1 MPVAPPDGDGEPG
14 VPGAEPPL
22 VVVTATES
30 NVDVFSCDVLWLV
43 TASPTLAPDPSE
55 ALVLPTVVHV
65 KPSAET
71 EPVTV
76 GPDRTSLSQ
85 TGAGSFAPA
94 SQAVDPPSL
103 VRAMNSMFP
112 LGVRSRMTFAAV
124 DASELRNMMP
134 AFAFALVFCIAVTRA
149 MIWPSPPSGWYA
161 KWNES
166 EAPQMSLPAPATVN
180 TPPLELADPEMPTA
194 PTS

>member
-65 KPSAET
+65 EPSAET

-76 GPDRTSLSQ
+76 EPDRTSLSH
-85 TGAGSFAPA
+85 TGAGSLAPA

-103 VRAMNSMFP
+103 VRAMNSMLP
-112 LGVRSRMTFAAV
+112 PGVTSRMTFAAFA
-124 DASELRNMMP
+124 ASELRNIRP
-134 AFAFALVFCIAVTRA
+134 AFAFTLVFCMLATRA
-149 MIWPSPPSGWYA
+149 TIWPSPPS
-161 KWNES
+161 
-166 EAPQMSLPAPATVN
+166 
-180 TPPLELADPEMPTA
+180 D
-194 PTS
+194 